1 MSNLDLEE
9 ISNLVNII
17 GWFAAGL
24 WFLWKFYRHR
34 ENYAKIDLKVSAG
47 LIEKSEDKKIIE
59 VKVEVINTGHVR
71 HIIRDMTYNVRGA
84 SIFSVQGRDADPLE
98 LDFPFSIAQDRR
110 LFPASWEYS
119 FAEPN
124 CTSTY
129 RQCIIVSTSVD
140 LIKIDAKMLY
150 EDDASDFHSAVWF
163 GKI

>member
-1 MSNLDLEE
+1 MPSPDLKEFSDL
-9 ISNLVNII
+9 IDII

-24 WFLWKFYRHR
+24 WFLWKFYRRR

-71 HIIRDMTYNVRGA
+71 HIIRDMTYSVRGT

-98 LDFPFSIAQDRR
+98 LDFPLSIAQGRR
-110 LFPASWEYS
+110 LFPAYWEYS

-129 RQCIIVSTSVD
+129 RQCIIIPGSTD

-150 EDDASDFHSAVWF
+150 EDDASDFHSAAWF